1 VFPKPTLGNFLKSTN
16 YFKIECEV
24 KVSEMRMILERD
36 GFIQSFLD
44 RFKAESVK
52 SAPGLFQ
59 FRLKAFQGD
68 NLLWEYQGAT
78 GKVIPTEIENIKR
91 EVLEAID
98 TCGAS
103 ELRVSFSA
111 YNEEK
116 KVEAVNWN
124 EWFLD
129 KVYLKYLIP
138 DTNFIYRHYCSN
150 VLYRHLGSDFNQ
162 LIFRL
167 PRLVILEIEKRG
179 NLASEERS
187 RDKRLA
193 FYAVREIEFLKQKA
207 NFELLSNI
215 DASLMSSFTEKAG
228 RKLIDMWIRKEI
240 HDNIDRGYLGRHG
253 DAIFLTCDLM
263 NALAAEAEGLNTCYF
278 SWLPQD
284 SFFVEDDNSEQL
296 FDLILATAIIFEEI
310 KLDVI
315 LVGDTVHRSLILR
328 GMWNGKTTSQWFT
341 DCIQVETIA

>member
-1 VFPKPTLGNFLKSTN
+1 
-16 YFKIECEV
+16 
-24 KVSEMRMILERD
+24 MERD
-36 GFIQSFLD
+36 EFIQSFLN
-44 RFKAESVK
+44 RFKAESVRF
-52 SAPGLFQ
+52 APGLFQ

-68 NLLWEYQGAT
+68 NFLWEYQGAT
-78 GKVIPTEIENIKR
+78 GKVIPTEVENIKR

-103 ELRVSFSA
+103 KLMVSFSA

-116 KVEAVNWN
+116 KVEAANWN

-129 KVYLKYLIP
+129 KVHLKFLIP
-138 DTNFIYRHYCSN
+138 DTNFIYRHYCSS

-179 NLASEERS
+179 NLASEGS
-187 RDKRLA
+187 KDKRLA
-193 FYAVREIEFLKQKA
+193 FYAVREIEFLKQKTRA
-207 NFELLSNI
+207 NFKPLSNI
-215 DASLMSSFTEKAG
+215 DASLVSSFTEKAG
-228 RKLIDMWIRKEI
+228 RKLVDMWIRKEI
-240 HDNIDRGYLGRHG
+240 HDNIDRGYLGVHG

-278 SWLPQD
+278 SRLPQD
-284 SFFVEDDNSEQL
+284 SFFVEDNNSEQL
-296 FDLILATAIIFEEI
+296 FDLILATAIIFGEI

-315 LVGDTVHRSLILR
+315 LVGDTVHCSLILR

>member
-1 VFPKPTLGNFLKSTN
+1 
-16 YFKIECEV
+16 
-24 KVSEMRMILERD
+24 MRMRMTLERD
-36 GFIQSFLD
+36 GFIQSLLD

-68 NLLWEYQGAT
+68 NFLWEYQGAT
-78 GKVIPTEIENIKR
+78 GKVISTEVENIKR

-98 TCGAS
+98 ICGAS

-116 KVEAVNWN
+116 KVEGANWN

-129 KVYLKYLIP
+129 KVCLKYLIP
-138 DTNFIYRHYCSN
+138 DTNFIYRHYCSS
-150 VLYRHLGSDFNQ
+150 VLYRHLGSEFNQ

-179 NLASEERS
+179 NLALEGSK
-187 RDKRLA
+187 DKRLA

-215 DASLMSSFTEKAG
+215 DASLVSSFTEKAG
-228 RKLIDMWIRKEI
+228 RKLVDMWIRKEI

-278 SWLPQD
+278 SRLPQD

-296 FDLILATAIIFEEI
+296 FDLILATAIIFGEI

-315 LVGDTVHRSLILR
+315 LVGDTVHCSLILR

-341 DCIQVETIA
+341 DCIQVKTIA